1 MLSLVAS
8 TQHTQLNNKHTMEF
22 KASDLR
28 NKLGYPHPNR
38 VCANLIE
45 SISDFKVEGATFI
58 GGDII
63 FSYKFSEY
71 KMNEYL
77 KSWNYESVKDL
88 YKNEYIFRPL

>member
-1 MLSLVAS
+1 M
-8 TQHTQLNNKHTMEF
+8 KF

-28 NKLGYPHPNR
+28 NKLGYPHPNKF
-38 VCANLIE
+38 CANLIE
-45 SISDFKVEGATFI
+45 NIEDFKAETATFI

-77 KSWNYESVKDL
+77 KSWNYEAVKDL
-88 YKNEYIFRPL
+88 SKNVYIFRPL

>member
-1 MLSLVAS
+1 M
-8 TQHTQLNNKHTMEF
+8 KF

-28 NKLGYPHPNR
+28 NKLGYPHPNKF
-38 VCANLIE
+38 CANLIE
-45 SISDFKVEGATFI
+45 SIEDFKAETATFI

-77 KSWNYESVKDL
+77 KSWNYEAVKDL
-88 YKNEYIFRPL
+88 SKNVYIFRPL

>member
-1 MLSLVAS
+1 
-8 TQHTQLNNKHTMEF
+8 MEF

-28 NKLGYPHPNR
+28 NKLGYPHQNR

-45 SISDFKVEGATFI
+45 NIDDFKAETATFI

-63 FSYKFSEY
+63 IKYKFSE
-71 KMNEYL
+71 KQFNEYL

>member
-1 MLSLVAS
+1 
-8 TQHTQLNNKHTMEF
+8 MEF

-38 VCANLIE
+38 VCANFIE
-45 SISDFKVEGATFI
+45 NIDDFKAETATFI

-63 FSYKFSEY
+63 IKYKFSE
-71 KMNEYL
+71 KQFNEYL

-88 YKNEYIFRPL
+88 HKNEYIFRPL